1 MAHNSARPVTIRMGR
16 ARPAVHPC
24 LQPAVVASGQQ
35 SRRATGFSTVQMLL
49 RKLWSPRTADKAGEE
64 DEAEAGGAG
73 AQEVQLS
80 LGLAAEGAPVGDAG
94 AERESVLPT
103 PTLATRVERRELQL
117 LGEQLLA
124 ERAAREESAEPACEG
139 AEVAGAGEVGEA
151 DSGAAAGTL
160 AGVGTA
166 EGEGEA
172 EAEAAME
179 AELRRLDADREAAE
193 AALLSSFAVRRT
205 SLEGEAKAEGGVA
218 AATGDGTGDG
228 GEAAATGEEV
238 EAHAHPKPNPHPKPR
253 PNPSPTPHPGRRGRA
268 DRGGA
273 HRAGRHQEPG
283 HGRGLLRPDERAQPR
298 HG

>member
-1 MAHNSARPVTIRMGR
+1 MVLIGTFRTQPPTRTMLSYLIL
-16 ARPAVHPC
+16 HPC
-24 LQPAVVASGQQ
+24 LQPAVVAARATVAARN
-35 SRRATGFSTVQMLL
+35 RRAVQMPL

-64 DEAEAGGAG
+64 DEAEAGGAD

-80 LGLAAEGAPVGDAG
+80 LGLAAEGAPVGDAA
-94 AERESVLPT
+94 AEGESAL
-103 PTLATRVERRELQL
+103 
-117 LGEQLLA
+117 
-124 ERAAREESAEPACEG
+124 AAREESAEPAGEG
-139 AEVAGAGEVGEA
+139 AEVAGGTGKVGEA
-151 DSGAAAGTL
+151 DSGAAAGTV

-166 EGEGEA
+166 EGEGGA
-172 EAEAAME
+172 EAEVAME

-228 GEAAATGEEV
+228 GEVVATGEEV
-238 EAHAHPKPNPHPKPR
+238 EAHAHPKPKPHPKPH
-253 PNPSPTPHPGRRGRA
+253 PNPSPTTHPGRRGRA

-283 HGRGLLRPDERAQPR
+283 HGRGLLRLDLPR
-298 HG
+298 SP

>member
-1 MAHNSARPVTIRMGR
+1 MVLIGTFRTQPPTRTMLSDLIL
-16 ARPAVHPC
+16 HPC
-24 LQPAVVASGQQ
+24 LQPAVVAARATVAARN
-35 SRRATGFSTVQMLL
+35 RRAVQMPL

-64 DEAEAGGAG
+64 DEAEAGGAD
-73 AQEVQLS
+73 AQEVQVS
-80 LGLAAEGAPVGDAG
+80 LGLAAEGAPVGDAA
-94 AERESVLPT
+94 AEGESAL
-103 PTLATRVERRELQL
+103 
-117 LGEQLLA
+117 
-124 ERAAREESAEPACEG
+124 AAREESAEPAGEG
-139 AEVAGAGEVGEA
+139 AEVAGGTGKVGEA
-151 DSGAAAGTL
+151 DSGAAAGTV

-172 EAEAAME
+172 EAEAAMQ

-228 GEAAATGEEV
+228 GEVVATGEEV
-238 EAHAHPKPNPHPKPR
+238 EAHAHPKPKPHPKPH

-283 HGRGLLRPDERAQPR
+283 HGRGLLRLDLPR
-298 HG
+298 SP